1 LLTVSFIREE
11 WQEFRRSGA
20 RTGFPGEEVMAV
32 RVIAKARAAARKR
45 QRKET
50 VNKAWPARC

>member
-1 LLTVSFIREE
+1 MFTREE

-20 RTGFPGEEVMAV
+20 RTEFLGDEVMAK

-45 QRKET
+45 
-50 VNKAWPARC
+50 